1 MAVCNKKKWKKENVV
16 REEQKTGRRQRVK
29 VNLERKIGSLNSE
42 SNLVISLTTGP
53 AEGQRG
59 RGQVPGVHLPQ
70 QKYRHGAW
78 LTGKLENLKWDA
90 HSQSVCCSLLSLSG
104 VTVKEQV
111 SDTQGGGRWHSWPSH
126 AGPRSSQADP
136 KQDQDYRTDG
146 THAVFGKTFKS
157 VFREPPT

>member
-1 MAVCNKKKWKKENVV
+1 MPACNKKKEKKKGK
-16 REEQKTGRRQRVK
+16 RCEEQKTGRRQRVK

-90 HSQSVCCSLLSLSG
+90 HSQWAAHCFRSLVWPWRNKSATHREVG
-104 VTVKEQV
+104 
-111 SDTQGGGRWHSWPSH
+111 HSWPSH
-126 AGPRSSQADP
+126 AGPCSSQAGT
-136 KQDQDYRTDG
+136 KQDQAYRRVG
-146 THAVFGKTFKS
+146 THAAFGKTFKS

>member
-1 MAVCNKKKWKKENVV
+1 M

-29 VNLERKIGSLNSE
+29 INLERKIGSLNSE

-78 LTGKLENLKWDA
+78 LAGKLENLKWDTC
-90 HSQSVCCSLLSLSG
+90 SQSVCCSLLLLFS
-104 VTVKEQV
+104 VTGGQV
-111 SDTQGGGRWHSWPSH
+111 TSIWGGGRWHSRPNQAEPSSNN
-126 AGPRSSQADP
+126 AGTRC
-136 KQDQDYRTDG
+136 DQDYRRARM
-146 THAVFGKTFKS
+146 HAEFGKFSKAL
-157 VFREPPT
+157 FFWEPLT

>member
-1 MAVCNKKKWKKENVV
+1 M

-90 HSQSVCCSLLSLSG
+90 HSQSVCCSLLWLSSEG
-104 VTVKEQV
+104 TSQRH
-111 SDTQGGGRWHSWPSH
+111 TGRWEVTLMAKPCRAMLQPGRHKTGPSLQESRD
-126 AGPRSSQADP
+126 ARSVWKNLQIC
-136 KQDQDYRTDG
+136 
-146 THAVFGKTFKS
+146 F
-157 VFREPPT
+157 

>member
-1 MAVCNKKKWKKENVV
+1 MKKGKCREGGTEN
-16 REEQKTGRRQRVK
+16 RKTAESK

-90 HSQSVCCSLLSLSG
+90 HSQSVCCSLLSLSS

-111 SDTQGGGRWHSWPSH
+111 SDTQGGGR
-126 AGPRSSQADP
+126 
-136 KQDQDYRTDG
+136 
-146 THAVFGKTFKS
+146 
-157 VFREPPT
+157 

>member
-1 MAVCNKKKWKKENVV
+1 MKKGKCREGGTEN
-16 REEQKTGRRQRVK
+16 RKTAESK

-90 HSQSVCCSLLSLSG
+90 HSQSVCCSLLLLS
-104 VTVKEQV
+104 V
-111 SDTQGGGRWHSWPSH
+111 
-126 AGPRSSQADP
+126 
-136 KQDQDYRTDG
+136 
-146 THAVFGKTFKS
+146 
-157 VFREPPT
+157 